1 MTKAPA
7 STDAPVAI
15 EIKAWDARP
24 AFDKQGRSG
33 AGGHCSTNHASSEM
47 TKASTHSES

>member
-7 STDAPVAI
+7 ADEAPVAI
-15 EIKAWDARP
+15 EIKAWEARP
-24 AFDKQGRSG
+24 AFDKKGRIG

-47 TKASTHSES
+47 TKAESQN